1 MQVVNHIMPQ
11 RVLDGWMATTM
22 RMRMSPNDARHVAWA
37 LGDFF
42 CMLTIVTSRQ
52 CFRSYS
58 LSDFT
63 ATAISTNFIFFY
75 ICFSIIFKFVTM
87 TTMNNKKLNENFQHK
102 GLGNVT

>member
-42 CMLTIVTSRQ
+42 LHVNDC
-52 CFRSYS
+52 
-58 LSDFT
+58 D
-63 ATAISTNFIFFY
+63 ISTMFQEL
-75 ICFSIIFKFVTM
+75 FSLRLYRHCHLNKFHI
-87 TTMNNKKLNENFQHK
+87 LLYLF
-102 GLGNVT
+102 